1 MVLVVFRSRIRPENT
16 DGFEA
21 LADEM
26 LSLAESMPGF
36 LSYKVYV
43 SSDGERCSIIEFDT
57 LEHLKAWRELPP
69 HRAAQKRGRER
80 FYESYSLHVSEP
92 DRESLFTRSPETDTG

>member
-1 MVLVVFRSRIRPENT
+1 MVLAVFRSRLRPENA

-26 LSLAESMPGF
+26 MSLAKSMPGF
-36 LSYKVYV
+36 LSYKVYQ
-43 SSDGERCSIIEFDT
+43 SEDGERCSIIEFDT
-57 LEHLKAWRELPP
+57 PLHLKAWREHPP
-69 HRAAQKRGRER
+69 HRAAQKRGREH

-92 DRESLFTRSPETDTG
+92 DRESLFTWSTEADSG